1 MPSRYS
7 HAAIESSLV
16 ISYMREAEKK
26 SYLQRARVGVIF
38 FFALVCIIL
47 LSKGK
52 ESYPDLHIML
62 DTSMF
67 LLSGVLSMLFWEVG
81 SRTGQSFPKWLS
93 MSFTITSFWEFLHVI
108 IHIEWTGPSAK
119 ITHIEHLLRPA
130 VWPPSAYILPI
141 GIGCSIWL
149 LLRSKQ
155 YTSRFWILLL
165 LLSTGLCVL
174 ALEIPR
180 YTNPTWFGF
189 TRPTLI
195 LVPLLWLVLLF
206 LCWVFRRSDRM
217 LPPLVFT
224 AAVLV
229 PAQLAIAYSRTPH
242 DSYAMVAHFGRIAGY
257 LTLLLAIMQMGS
269 SDMLARLQAERKLA
283 QLNEELEHRVADRTM
298 QLEAEVAARKQVEQ
312 EQLKSQRLL
321 QAIVDNSTAVIYA
334 KDLQGHYILANRR
347 FIELFHLT
355 KDTVLGRTDHEIFPQ
370 EVADAFRAVDERV
383 VLSPVAITE
392 EEVAPHDDGLH
403 TYISV
408 KCPLWN
414 QESKPYGIFGISTDI
429 TARKKIEESLRASEE
444 RTRLIVETALDAVVT
459 IDGKG
464 VISGWNPQAE
474 LIFGWTAQEA
484 IGLSLTDTI
493 IPQQDRPAH
502 RNGLERYLSTGDF
515 RISNRRIELMA
526 LHRDG
531 HEFPVELSIT
541 PIRTDDAVTFS
552 AFVRDITERKLAEA
566 KVQAQLERLKLLH
579 HITRAIGGREDLGS
593 IYQVMLRS
601 LEDNLSFDFGCV
613 CDYDSINQ
621 QLAVKHIGL
630 GSQQIAEQLALTEQA
645 YIPVDGNGLSLC
657 VKGKLVY
664 EPDVS
669 QVNMPF
675 PQRLTRVGLGS
686 LVVAPL
692 LVENTVFGVF
702 IVARKSKNNFS
713 SGECEFLRQLTEHVA
728 LAAHQTQ
735 LYDALQ
741 KAYEDLRLTQQA
753 VMQQE
758 RLRALGQMASGI
770 AHDIN
775 NAISPAALYTES
787 LLETEPNLSSQ
798 ARKHLE
804 TIQRSLDDV
813 AETVARMREF
823 YRQREPQLAL
833 VPVNINTLMQQVID
847 LTRARWNDM
856 PQKKGILIQI
866 HTELEADLPLVMGIE
881 SEIREALINLIFNA
895 VDAMPS
901 GGTLTLRTQL
911 IEQPTLTAEITAAQ
925 NIQIEIA
932 DTGIGM
938 DEETR
943 THCAEPFFTTK
954 GERGTG
960 LGLAMV
966 YGVIRRH
973 RAEMEIESA
982 VGQGTVIRLIF
993 PVQKIVA
1000 AKSSEVTAP
1009 VILSRLQVLV
1019 VDDDPLLL
1027 KSLRDALES
1036 DGHFVTTASGGKEG
1050 IETFLTAQREGRPF
1064 TVVFT
1069 DLGMPYVD
1077 GRKVASAI
1085 KEASPSTPV
1094 ILLTGWG
1101 QRLSAE
1107 GDVPPH
1113 VDHVLSKPPKLRTM
1127 REALALCVPKHT

>member
-1 MPSRYS
+1 MWEPGN
-7 HAAIESSLV
+7 
-16 ISYMREAEKK
+16 K

-38 FFALVCIIL
+38 FFTLVAIGL
-47 LSKGK
+47 LSAGEKN
-52 ESYPDLHIML
+52 YPDLHIML

-81 SRTGQSFPKWLS
+81 GRTEQSFPKWMA
-93 MSFTITSFWEFLHVI
+93 MSFTITFLWEFLHVI
-108 IHIEWTGPSAK
+108 IHIEWAGPSSR
-119 ITHIEHLLRPA
+119 ITQIEHLLRPA

-141 GIGCSIWL
+141 GMGYAIWL
-149 LLRSKQ
+149 MLRGKQ
-155 YTSRFWILLL
+155 YTYRFWIILLF
-165 LLSTGLCVL
+165 LSVGVSILS
-174 ALEIPR
+174 LELPR
-180 YTNPTWFGF
+180 YTNPTWLGF
-189 TRPTLI
+189 TRPMLVF
-195 LVPLLWLVLLF
+195 VPLLWIVVLA
-206 LCWVFRRSDRM
+206 LCWKFRRSDRM
-217 LPPLVFT
+217 LPSLVFM
-224 AAVLV
+224 AAILI
-229 PAQLAIAYSRTPH
+229 PAHISIAYSHAPH
-242 DSYAMVAHFGRIAGY
+242 DGYAMIAHFGKIAGY
-257 LTLLLAIMQMGS
+257 LTLLLSVMQMGS
-269 SDMLARLQAERKLA
+269 SDMHARLQAERELA
-283 QLNEELEHRVADRTM
+283 KLNEELEHRVLDRTA
-298 QLEAEVAARKQVEQ
+298 QLEAEMAARQQIEQ
-312 EQLKSQRLL
+312 ARQESQQLL
-321 QAIVDNSTAVIYA
+321 QAIIDNSTAVIYA
-334 KDLQGHYILANRR
+334 KDLQGRYLLANRR

-355 KDTVLGRTDHEIFPQ
+355 KDTVLGRTDHEIFPK
-370 EVADAFRAVDERV
+370 EAADAFRAVDERV
-383 VLSPVAITE
+383 AMSPAAVTE
-392 EEVAPHDDGLH
+392 EEAAPHDDGWH
-403 TYISV
+403 TYVSV
-408 KCPLWN
+408 KCPLRN
-414 QESKPYGIFGISTDI
+414 QEGKSYGIFGISTDI
-429 TARKKIEESLRASEE
+429 TERKRTEESLRASEE

-459 IDGKG
+459 IDNNG

-474 LIFGWTAQEA
+474 LIFGWTTQEV
-484 IGLSLTDTI
+484 IGLSLTSTI
-493 IPQQDRPAH
+493 IPPHSREAH
-502 RNGLERYLSTGDF
+502 RIGLDRYLSSGITK
-515 RISNRRIELMA
+515 ILNRRIELIA

-541 PIRTDDAVTFS
+541 PIRTDGTVTFS
-552 AFVRDITERKLAEA
+552 AFVRDITERKNAEA

-601 LEDNLSFDFGCV
+601 LEDNLAFDFGCV
-613 CDYDSINQ
+613 CDYDPAGQRLS
-621 QLAVKHIGL
+621 VMHIGL
-630 GSQQIAEQLALTEQA
+630 GSEQAAEELKLTGQA
-645 YIPVDGNGLSLC
+645 YIPIDGNGLSLC
-657 VKGKLVY
+657 VRGQLVY
-664 EPDVS
+664 EPDIT
-669 QVNMPF
+669 QVDMPF
-675 PQRLTRVGLGS
+675 PQRLARAGLSS
-686 LVVAPL
+686 LVISPL
-692 LVENTVFGVF
+692 LVESKVFGVF
-702 IVARKSKNNFS
+702 IVARKSKNSFS

-741 KAYEDLRLTQQA
+741 KAYEDLRQTQQA

-787 LLETEPNLSSQ
+787 LLETEPHLTPQ
-798 ARKHLE
+798 GRRFLE

-823 YRQREPQLAL
+823 YRQREPQLVL
-833 VPVNINTLMQQVID
+833 VAVDINTLMQQVID

-856 PQKKGILIQI
+856 PQQRGILVQIQ
-866 HTELEADLPLVMGIE
+866 TKLAPNLPPVQGIE

-911 IEQPTLTAEITAAQ
+911 AKQPISLGETTASR
-925 NIQIEIA
+925 NIQIEIS

-943 THCAEPFFTTK
+943 VRCTEPFFTTK

-966 YGVIRRH
+966 YGVIQRH

-982 VGQGTVIRLIF
+982 AGKGTLIRLTF
-993 PVQKIVA
+993 PVREIVSGESS
-1000 AKSSEVTAP
+1000 KSEAMLIVPA
-1009 VILSRLQVLV
+1009 RLQILV

-1027 KSLRDALES
+1027 KSLRDTLET
-1036 DGHFVTTASGGKEG
+1036 DGHLVTIANGGKEG
-1050 IETFLTAQREGRPF
+1050 IETFHSAQREGRSF
-1064 TVVFT
+1064 AVVIT

-1077 GRKVASAI
+1077 GRKVAGAI

-1107 GDVPPH
+1107 GDIPPH
-1113 VDHVLSKPPKLRTM
+1113 VDKVLSKPPKLRM
-1127 REALALCVPKHT
+1127 LREALAQCFPAKQT